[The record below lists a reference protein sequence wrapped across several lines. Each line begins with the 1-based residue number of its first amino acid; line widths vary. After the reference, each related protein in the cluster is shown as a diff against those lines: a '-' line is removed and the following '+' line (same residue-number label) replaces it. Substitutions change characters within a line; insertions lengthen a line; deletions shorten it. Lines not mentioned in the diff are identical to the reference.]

1 MSNRLGT
8 DNTEN
13 LQETNYTDT
22 GKKNQCN
29 SLKKVSQTLDVY
41 FPNLLL
47 LGYWSGMD
55 LLKVPL
61 GQQGQLQM
69 DLWKALL
76 KD

>member
-1 MSNRLGT
+1 MQVLKESFSNT
-8 DNTEN
+8 W
-13 LQETNYTDT
+13 
-22 GKKNQCN
+22 CF
-29 SLKKVSQTLDVY
+29 

-69 DLWKALL
+69 DLWKVLL

>member
-1 MSNRLGT
+1 MNKESMQALKSFT
-8 DNTEN
+8 S
-13 LQETNYTDT
+13 T
-22 GKKNQCN
+22 GLLFL
-29 SLKKVSQTLDVY
+29 S
-41 FPNLLL
+41 PNLLF

-69 DLWKALL
+69 DLWKVLL